1 MCTYFKT
8 EADAVKKLIDDVFSN
23 FGLSEDLSIGRILRG
38 KKYGGMGLISEKER
52 RFCTQNLTK

>member
-38 KKYGGMGLISEKER
+38 KKYGGYGVN
-52 RFCTQNLTK
+52 F